1 MQIQNRKLDFNGQYI
16 YVGLDVHKRSWTV
29 SIYSAELELEHFSQP
44 PVAEILEKR
53 LKKYYPG
60 ATYLSVYEAGYCGY
74 WIHRKL
80 LQYGIQNIVV
90 NPADVPTSD
99 KEKRRK
105 RDTVDARKLSKML
118 RKGELRQIYIPTIE
132 QEQDRKLVRTLE
144 AITKKT
150 TRCKNQIK
158 SVLSLFGIEIDEEK
172 IKSHWSKAYIKEI
185 EKVSQ
190 KEENSLSISLRSYLK
205 ELMNLREIKLEIV
218 REIRKLSKAERYK
231 KNCNVL
237 ITVPGISTISAM
249 ILLTELGDINRFKNL
264 DNLSSY
270 VGIAPDESSSGERE
284 SITGITQRK
293 NAHLRRI
300 ITESSWVTIR
310 KDPAMLHSYKKYLSR
325 MQNNKAIVKIS
336 RKLLSKIMHILKNN
350 EVYITGRA

>member
-1 MQIQNRKLDFNGQYI
+1 MQLQSKKLNFNGQYI
-16 YVGLDVHKRSWTV
+16 YIGLDVHKKSWTV
-29 SIYSAELELEHFSQP
+29 SIYTDELELEHFSQP
-44 PVAEILEKR
+44 PIAAVLEKR
-53 LKKYYPG
+53 LRKNYPG

-105 RDTVDARKLSKML
+105 RDSVDARKLSKML
-118 RKGELRQIYIPTIE
+118 RKGELKQIYVPAE
-132 QEQDRKLVRTLE
+132 VQEQDRKLVRTLE

-172 IKSHWSKAYIKEI
+172 IKSHWSKQYIKEI
-185 EKVSQ
+185 EVISK
-190 KEENSLSISLRSYLK
+190 KEENSLSISLKCYLK
-205 ELMNLREIKLEIV
+205 ELINLREIKLEIK
-218 REIRKLSKAERYK
+218 REIRKLSNTERYRE
-231 KNCNVL
+231 NCNIL

-264 DNLSSY
+264 DHLCSY

-284 SITGITQRK
+284 NVIGITQRK

-300 ITESSWVTIR
+300 ITESSWIAIR
-310 KDPAMLHSYKKYLSR
+310 KDPAMLLSYKRYKSW
-325 MQNNKAIVKIS
+325 MQSNKAIIKIS
-336 RKLLSKIMHILKNN
+336 RKLLSKIMHMLRNN
-350 EVYITGRA
+350 EIYIAGKL

>member
-1 MQIQNRKLDFNGQYI
+1 MHLQSRKLDFNGQYI
-16 YVGLDVHKRSWTV
+16 YVGLDVHKKSWTV
-29 SIYSAELELEHFSQP
+29 SIYSNELELENFSQP
-44 PVAEILEKR
+44 PKAEVLEKR
-53 LKKYYPG
+53 LSKNYPG

-90 NPADVPTSD
+90 NPADVPTSN

-118 RKGELRQIYIPTIE
+118 RKGELIPIYVPEVE
-132 QEQDRKLVRTLE
+132 QEYDRKLIRTHE

-158 SVLSLFGIEIDEEK
+158 SVLSLFGIEINEEK

-185 EKVSQ
+185 EKIS
-190 KEENSLSISLRSYLK
+190 KREENSLSISLRSYLK
-205 ELMNLREIKLEIV
+205 ELQNLREIKLEIT
-218 REIRKLSKAERYK
+218 REIIKLSKTEKYRK
-231 KNCNVL
+231 DCNIL

-264 DNLSSY
+264 DYLCSY
-270 VGIAPDESSSGERE
+270 VGITPDESSSGEKE
-284 SITGITQRK
+284 NVYGITQRK

-300 ITESSWVTIR
+300 ITESSWIAIR
-310 KDPAMLHSYKKYLSR
+310 KDPAMLMSYKRYLSR
-325 MQNNKAIVKIS
+325 MQNNKAIIKIS
-336 RKLLSKIMHILKNN
+336 RKLLSKIMHMLRNN
-350 EVYITGRA
+350 EVYIKGIL